1 MRIEAPCRIRH
12 IDLARGIPAL
22 PVEPDCKSLL
32 VFFWWGRLPL
42 GSHGLSAT
50 ELPLPSTAVANLAA
64 RLITPAVGDRALEHG
79 FKAMLPVYRQ
89 RLPEDPAPDLATL
102 LQLVRPLDT
111 LVRSAAAHPGGT
123 ASVRPRVSLIICTR
137 NRPQALARCLASVAA
152 ARGVDE
158 ILVVDN
164 APGDPA
170 TRRVVEEFSGIA
182 YLAEA
187 RPGLSVARNAG
198 LAATRG
204 DIVLFT
210 DDDVVIEPD
219 WPLAMVRAF
228 EDPAVM
234 AVTGLVLPAELES
247 AAQVAFERD
256 LGGFGRGFRALD
268 FDGRF
273 FAAMTSRGVPVW
285 LIGSGANMGFRREAF
300 EKVGLF
306 DERLG
311 AGASGCSEDSE
322 MWYRLLAAG
331 GHCRYEPAAVVHHYH
346 RADWTGLTRQ
356 LRDYTRGHV
365 VALFVQYWR
374 WRHRGDVRRVFTSMP
389 YYYLWLLKEGCRR
402 GFGPRQRLLPA
413 EIVGWCAGLK
423 AAFALWR
430 AGRRN
435 GRPVAFG
442 QGRSETGA

>member
-12 IDLARGIPAL
+12 VDLQNGIPAL
-22 PVEPDCKSLL
+22 PAEPDGKALL

-42 GSHGLSAT
+42 GRHGLAAT
-50 ELPLPSTAVANLAA
+50 ELPLPSSAVATLAA
-64 RLITPAVGDRALEHG
+64 RIIVPAVGARALDHG
-79 FKAMLPVYRQ
+79 FKAMLPVYRR
-89 RLPEDPAPDLATL
+89 RLPADPPPDLAALLTL
-102 LQLVRPLDT
+102 RHPLHA
-111 LVRSAAAHPGGT
+111 LERSVAAPMA
-123 ASVRPRVSLIICTR
+123 ARPRVSLIICTR
-137 NRPQALARCLASVAA
+137 DRPQALARCLASVAA
-152 ARGVDE
+152 AHGLDE

-170 TRRVVEEFSGIA
+170 TRRVVDGFRDIA
-182 YLAEA
+182 YLAEP
-187 RPGLSVARNAG
+187 RPGLSIARNAG
-198 LAATRG
+198 LEATRG
-204 DIVLFT
+204 DLVLFT

-219 WPLAMVRAF
+219 WPDAMARAF

-247 AAQVAFERD
+247 EAQVAFERD
-256 LGGFGRGFRALD
+256 LGGFGQGFRAMD
-268 FDGRF
+268 FDASF
-273 FAAMTSRGVPVW
+273 FAAMKSRGVPVW

-300 EKVGLF
+300 EQVGRF

-322 MWYRLLAAG
+322 MWYRLLAT
-331 GHCRYEPAAVVHHYH
+331 GHRCRYEPTAVVHHYH
-346 RADWTGLTRQ
+346 RADWAGLTKQ
-356 LRDYTRGHV
+356 LRDYTKGHV

-374 WRHRGDVRRVFTSMP
+374 WRQSGDVRRVFTALP

-413 EIVGWCAGLK
+413 EIAGWCAGLK
-423 AAFALWR
+423 AAFILWR
-430 AGRRN
+430 AGRGG
-435 GRPVAFG
+435 GRPIAFG